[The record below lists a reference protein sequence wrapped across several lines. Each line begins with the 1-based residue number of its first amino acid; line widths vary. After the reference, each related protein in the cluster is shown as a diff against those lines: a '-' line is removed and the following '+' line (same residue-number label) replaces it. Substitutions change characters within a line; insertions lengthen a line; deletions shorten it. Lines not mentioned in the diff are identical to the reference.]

1 MRLFRSLIPRFAK
14 TEFGETVRNIV
25 RDSLEEKTAAWAED
39 RKKLQSLQARLDD
52 AEAAVGQVQT
62 ILRRETAALP
72 PPPKHLQVRVV
83 GGYVPDFLE
92 SGFAICG
99 DLNAAL
105 QPAGKTLA
113 DFRRILDW
121 GCGCGRT
128 TRALK
133 TLLPACELHATD
145 IDPEAIAWLQ
155 ENYAPLADFRVSP
168 HLPPTPYADGMF
180 DFVFGISIFT
190 HLPED
195 MQFRWLEELRRI
207 TRPGGY
213 LVMTTSGGEELYS
226 QLPSEL
232 RTILE
237 TNGFLYDDARYG
249 QSISLPDFYQNT
261 YHAHPYLRREWSK
274 YFEILDIQRQRIQ
287 KHQDTV
293 LMRRRE

>member
-1 MRLFRSLIPRFAK
+1 MIRSLIPRFAK
-14 TEFGETVRNIV
+14 KEFGVTVRNIV
-25 RDSLEEKTAAWAED
+25 RESVEEKTAGWAED
-39 RKKLQSLQARLDD
+39 RKQLQTLQARLADLET
-52 AEAAVGQVQT
+52 AFGQIQT
-62 ILRRETAALP
+62 ILRREAAAAP
-72 PPPKHLQVRVV
+72 PPPKHLQIRVV

-105 QPAGKTLA
+105 EPAGRTLA

-133 TLLPACELHATD
+133 TLLPACELYGSD

-155 ENYAPLADFRVSP
+155 ENYASLADFRVSP
-168 HLPPTPYADGMF
+168 HRPPTSYADGMF
-180 DFVFGISIFT
+180 DFVYGISVFT

-195 MQFRWLEELRRI
+195 MQFQWLEELRRI

-213 LVMTTSGGEELYS
+213 LVMTTCGEQIYS

-232 RTILE
+232 RAIVE
-237 TNGFLYDDARYG
+237 TKGFLYADGHYG

-261 YHAHPYLRREWSK
+261 FHAHAYIRREWSK
-274 YFEILDIQRQRIQ
+274 YFEILDIQPQRIQ

-293 LMRRRE
+293 LMRRRD